1 MEGLDCASLG
11 GGSLRTEGDEVENI
25 LGIVLVGGLER
36 EREVVVGWL
45 GFAFVGLVR
54 RKWCGNGLEWC
65 TRRCGVERLGAV
77 V

>member
-1 MEGLDCASLG
+1 M
-11 GGSLRTEGDEVENI
+11 RTEGDEVENI

-36 EREVVVGWL
+36 ERERG
-45 GFAFVGLVR
+45 GGGLAGVWFCWFSKGAR
-54 RKWCGNGLEWC
+54 AQGKAQGC